1 MKQPL
6 HAKVPSFI
14 GDTNINLSWKEAT
27 KPLPSAATTTIG
39 FVSKL
44 TQSVIFFFTVL
55 YLFAICVDFTVI
67 LYRGKR
73 PANSNTGSGN
83 NVSAKRGRGSGGMSN
98 QLVNKAFQGI
108 SSHGGGRGGNRR
120 RGGGRG
126 RGQGRGHW

>member
-1 MKQPL
+1 MERSHK
-6 HAKVPSFI
+6 AVTICSNNNNRVCFKVNSI
-14 GDTNINLSWKEAT
+14 RN
-27 KPLPSAATTTIG
+27 
-39 FVSKL
+39 
-44 TQSVIFFFTVL
+44 FFFTVL

-83 NVSAKRGRGSGGMSN
+83 NVSAKRGRGSSGMSN